1 MKLETFFK
9 HFDLL
14 AEAPNG
20 VQKLR
25 ELILDLAVRGK
36 LVPQDANDE
45 PAAVL
50 LEKIKKEKER
60 LVKEGKVKK
69 DKLSQSII
77 AEEIPYKLPT
87 NWQWTK
93 LCEIGLINPRNE
105 VDDSK
110 IASFIPMNL
119 IPQSYNKEIRYEVRK
134 WADIKKGFTHFADG
148 DVVLAKITPCFQNR
162 KSTVIYGLKNSV
174 GAGTTELHVYR
185 PINNLINPE
194 YVLLYLKSA
203 EFINN
208 GISKLTGTAGQKRV
222 PNEYFAENPFPLPP
236 LAEQKRIV
244 TKVDELMKLCDELE
258 ARQKKK
264 QETRIL
270 INNAALNKLLTADT
284 PETFTKNWQRIGDN
298 FDLLYS
304 APENIG
310 KLRQAILQLAVMGKL
325 VPQNA
330 NDEPAAVL
338 LERIKKEKERLVKE
352 GKVKK
357 EKSLPEIKDNDIPF
371 DLPIGWE
378 WVRLGELA
386 KVIEYGTS
394 EKSSELRDDVPVFRM
409 NNVQEGKIIFE
420 NLKYVSATIKDLP
433 RLYLQHGDL
442 LFNRTNSYELVG
454 KTGVFKGI
462 SNQYTFASYLIKIS
476 LMLEYISPDFI
487 NTAINSAYFR
497 QTQIN
502 PEITQQC
509 GQANFNGT
517 KLKNTLIPLPPLAEQ
532 KRIVTKVDKL
542 MKLCDELET
551 KLTQTQTE
559 SEKIIN
565 AAVKQL
571 LTV

>member
-1 MKLETFFK
+1 MKLETFFE

-50 LEKIKKEKER
+50 LERIKKEKER
-60 LVKEGKVKK
+60 LVKEGTIKK
-69 DKLSQSII
+69 DKLSQPII

-87 NWQWTK
+87 NWQWTR

-105 VDDSK
+105 VDDST

-162 KSTVIYGLKNSV
+162 KSTVIYELKNSV

-236 LAEQKRIV
+236 LNEQKRIV

-264 QETRIL
+264 RETRIL
-270 INNAALNKLLTADT
+270 INNAALNKLLTANT

-298 FDLLYS
+298 FDILYS
-304 APENIG
+304 ASENIG

-325 VPQNA
+325 VPQDA

-338 LERIKKEKERLVKE
+338 LERIKKEKERLVNE

-357 EKSLPEIKDNDIPF
+357 EKSLTEIKDDEIPF

-378 WVRLGELA
+378 WERVTNLCEHIVDCLHSTPEF
-386 KVIEYGTS
+386 IT
-394 EKSSELRDDVPVFRM
+394 
-409 NNVQEGKIIFE
+409 EGKLCIDTTCLNQGEILFH
-420 NLKYVSATIKDLP
+420 KVRKVSEETFLERIRRLQPLAGDILFSREGTIGLSIVVP
-433 RLYLQHGDL
+433 EGLEICLGQRMMM
-442 LFNRTNSYELVG
+442 FRT
-454 KTGVFKGI
+454 FRW
-462 SNQYTFASYLIKIS
+462 LIP
-476 LMLEYISPDFI
+476 E
-487 NTAINSAYFR
+487 YFR
-497 QTQIN
+497 YVLISKMFVNQWEKKLIGTAAHHIN
-502 PEITQQC
+502 I
-509 GQANFNGT
+509 GDI
-517 KLKNTLIPLPPLAEQ
+517 KKMIIPFPPVNEQ
-532 KRIVTKVDKL
+532 KRIVAKVDKL

-571 LTV
+571 LMV

>member
-50 LEKIKKEKER
+50 LERIKKEKER

-203 EFINN
+203 EFMVFQN
-208 GISKLTGTAGQKRV
+208 
-222 PNEYFAENPFPLPP
+222 
-236 LAEQKRIV
+236 
-244 TKVDELMKLCDELE
+244 
-258 ARQKKK
+258 
-264 QETRIL
+264 
-270 INNAALNKLLTADT
+270 LL
-284 PETFTKNWQRIGDN
+284 
-298 FDLLYS
+298 
-304 APENIG
+304 
-310 KLRQAILQLAVMGKL
+310 
-325 VPQNA
+325 
-330 NDEPAAVL
+330 VL
-338 LERIKKEKERLVKE
+338 LVKNE
-352 GKVKK
+352 
-357 EKSLPEIKDNDIPF
+357 F
-371 DLPIGWE
+371 Q
-378 WVRLGELA
+378 
-386 KVIEYGTS
+386 
-394 EKSSELRDDVPVFRM
+394 M
-409 NNVQEGKIIFE
+409 
-420 NLKYVSATIKDLP
+420 
-433 RLYLQHGDL
+433 
-442 LFNRTNSYELVG
+442 
-454 KTGVFKGI
+454 
-462 SNQYTFASYLIKIS
+462 
-476 LMLEYISPDFI
+476 
-487 NTAINSAYFR
+487 
-497 QTQIN
+497 
-502 PEITQQC
+502 
-509 GQANFNGT
+509 
-517 KLKNTLIPLPPLAEQ
+517 NTLQ
-532 KRIVTKVDKL
+532 KILSLSHHL
-542 MKLCDELET
+542 MNK
-551 KLTQTQTE
+551 
-559 SEKIIN
+559 N
-565 AAVKQL
+565 A
-571 LTV
+571 

>member
-50 LEKIKKEKER
+50 LERIKKEKER

-298 FDLLYS
+298 FDILYS

-357 EKSLPEIKDNDIPF
+357 EKSLPAIKDDEIPY
-371 DLPIGWE
+371 DLPKGWE
-378 WVRLGELA
+378 WVRFGEIILY
-386 KVIEYGTS
+386 IESGWS
-394 EKSSELRDDVPVFRM
+394 PMCEKRPK
-409 NNVQEGKIIFE
+409 EGKEWGVLKVSAVTWDRFNPFE
-420 NLKYVSATIKDLP
+420 NKALP
-433 RLYLQHGDL
+433 
-442 LFNRTNSYELVG
+442 
-454 KTGVFKGI
+454 
-462 SNQYTFASYLIKIS
+462 IS
-476 LMLEYISPDFI
+476 LDPKPEHEVKVGDF
-487 NTAINSAYFR
+487 
-497 QTQIN
+497 
-502 PEITQQC
+502 
-509 GQANFNGT
+509 
-517 KLKNTLIPLPPLAEQ
+517 
-532 KRIVTKVDKL
+532 L
-542 MKLCDELET
+542 MSRARSVEC
-551 KLTQTQTE
+551 
-559 SEKIIN
+559 
-565 AAVKQL
+565 
-571 LTV
+571 